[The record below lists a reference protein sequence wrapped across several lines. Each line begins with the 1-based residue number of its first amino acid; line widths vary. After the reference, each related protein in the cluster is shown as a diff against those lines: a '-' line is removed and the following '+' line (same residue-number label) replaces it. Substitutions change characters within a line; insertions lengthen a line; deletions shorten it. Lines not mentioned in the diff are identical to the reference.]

1 MESPSHIAIVTA
13 YLYSWLKSALP
24 IDSVSGRIL
33 HHVALLDFESPD
45 LTASLRRLSSFP
57 VFLIF
62 SFLPYFLPSSPV

>member
-33 HHVALLDFESPD
+33 HHVALFDLESSDTP
-45 LTASLRRLSSFP
+45 LFVSHLFN
-57 VFLIF
+57 FL
-62 SFLPYFLPSSPV
+62 LPFFLPSSPV

>member
-33 HHVALLDFESPD
+33 HHVALFDLESFD
-45 LTASLRRLSSFP
+45 LTVPLRSLSSFP
-57 VFLIF
+57 LF
-62 SFLPYFLPSSPV
+62 